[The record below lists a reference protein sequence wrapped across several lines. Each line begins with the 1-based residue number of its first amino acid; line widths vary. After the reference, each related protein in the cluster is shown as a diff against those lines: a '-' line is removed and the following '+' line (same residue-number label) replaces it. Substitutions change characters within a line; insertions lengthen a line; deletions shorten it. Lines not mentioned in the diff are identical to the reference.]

1 MDAGKQQALNHS
13 VALRIARHFRGSVT
27 DFGTWFGKIL
37 GGWSANKKLKI
48 WADNFRLARNPSAI
62 ASAFDSFHGFLSAEV
77 GTASSSA
84 SPWW

>member
-48 WADNFRLARNPSAI
+48 WADNFRLASY
-62 ASAFDSFHGFLSAEV
+62 
-77 GTASSSA
+77 
-84 SPWW
+84 

>member
-48 WADNFRLARNPSAI
+48 WADNFRLAR
-62 ASAFDSFHGFLSAEV
+62 DS
-77 GTASSSA
+77 GTIPKDADS
-84 SPWW
+84 WL